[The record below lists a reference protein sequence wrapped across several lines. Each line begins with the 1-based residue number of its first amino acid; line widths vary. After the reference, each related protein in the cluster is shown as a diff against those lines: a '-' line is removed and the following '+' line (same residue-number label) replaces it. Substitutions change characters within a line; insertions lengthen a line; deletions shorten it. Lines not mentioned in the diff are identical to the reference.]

1 MASLEALYDLFHQE
15 MLKRGITEL
24 PNDDFVRTLA
34 PQLADLCAA
43 RMNARDDNDDND
55 DNDYLP
61 VFSPSGTRILPKD
74 FDHSFETLEQD
85 SGE

>member
-43 RMNARDDNDDND
+43 RMNARDDDDD
-55 DNDYLP
+55 DDYLP
-61 VFSPSGTRILPKD
+61 VFSPSGTRILPGD

-85 SGE
+85 SG